1 MKEILKEVLSK
12 INMQETLKAVTD
24 KGLEKLTASVFG
36 ALIFDFA
43 YVMGIF
49 CLLAIIDIIS
59 KCCSLSC
66 ELWNR
71 CYGKEF
77 TKKYGNLVAF
87 LREIPHA
94 YDWRIINSNAMK
106 TGFISKMLTYTLL
119 IGAAIAVDSVLP
131 IKAMRTLVV
140 SVLALTELIS
150 VCENL
155 SLCNIEVAQTLKS
168 LAHKRKE
175 QIK

>member
-1 MKEILKEVLSK
+1 MH
-12 INMQETLKAVTD
+12 ETFKAVTD
-24 KGLEKLTASVFG
+24 KGLEKITASVFG
-36 ALIFDFA
+36 ALLFDFA

-49 CLLAIIDIIS
+49 CLLAVIDIVS
-59 KCCSLSC
+59 KCASLSC

-71 CYGKEF
+71 CYGVEF
-77 TKKYGNLVAF
+77 TQKYGNLVAF
-87 LREIPHA
+87 LRDIPHA

-106 TGFISKMLTYTLL
+106 TGFISKMITYTLL
-119 IGAAIAVDSVLP
+119 IGAAIAVDSLLP
-131 IKAMRTLVV
+131 IKAMRVLVV

-155 SLCNIEVAQTLKS
+155 SLCNIEVAQTLKG
-168 LAHKRKE
+168 LVHKRKE

>member
-1 MKEILKEVLSK
+1 MKDILKEVLSK
-12 INMQETLKAVTD
+12 INMHETFKAVTD
-24 KGLEKLTASVFG
+24 KGLEKITASVFG
-36 ALIFDFA
+36 ALLFDFA

-49 CLLAIIDIIS
+49 CLLAVIDIVS
-59 KCCSLSC
+59 KCASLSC

-71 CYGKEF
+71 CYGVEF

-87 LREIPHA
+87 LRDIPHA

-106 TGFISKMLTYTLL
+106 TGFISKMITYTLL
-119 IGAAIAVDSVLP
+119 IGAAIAVDSLLP
-131 IKAMRTLVV
+131 VKAMRVLVV

-155 SLCNIEVAQTLKS
+155 SLCNIEVAQTLKG
-168 LAHKRKE
+168 LVHKRKE